1 LKLKLLILVVFLKI
15 LWRYIMVAKTVMK
28 TIITL
33 VTTAFGLVAGL
44 AWNDAIQKLIES
56 VMGAGDALSGLFI
69 YAIVVT
75 IIAVVVT
82 ILLARVAAKMGV
94 EIEE

>member
-1 LKLKLLILVVFLKI
+1 
-15 LWRYIMVAKTVMK
+15 MVAETVIK

-33 VTTAFGLVAGL
+33 VTTAFGLIAGL

-56 VMGAGDALSGLFI
+56 VMGAGDALTGLFI

-75 IIAVVVT
+75 IIAVIVT

-94 EIEE
+94 ELEE

>member
-1 LKLKLLILVVFLKI
+1 
-15 LWRYIMVAKTVMK
+15 MVAKTVIK

-33 VTTAFGLVAGL
+33 VTTAFGLIAGL

-56 VMGAGDALSGLFI
+56 VMGAGDALTGLFI

-94 EIEE
+94 ELEE

>member
-1 LKLKLLILVVFLKI
+1 MNFLIEVKI
-15 LWRYIMVAKTVMK
+15 ANFSCFFKNIMEIYYGSK
-28 TIITL
+28 
-33 VTTAFGLVAGL
+33 
-44 AWNDAIQKLIES
+44 NIES

>member
-1 LKLKLLILVVFLKI
+1 
-15 LWRYIMVAKTVMK
+15 MVAKTVIK
-28 TIITL
+28 TIISL

-69 YAIVVT
+69 YAVVVT

-94 EIEE
+94 EVEE

>member
-1 LKLKLLILVVFLKI
+1 
-15 LWRYIMVAKTVMK
+15 MVAKTVMK

-44 AWNDAIQKLIES
+44 AWNDAIQKLIDS
-56 VMGAGDALSGLFI
+56 VMGAGDALTGLFI

-94 EIEE
+94 EVEE

>member
-1 LKLKLLILVVFLKI
+1 M
-15 LWRYIMVAKTVMK
+15 RYIMSEVGQTVIK

-56 VMGAGDALSGLFI
+56 VMGAGDALTGLFI
-69 YAIVVT
+69 YAVVVT

-82 ILLARVAAKMGV
+82 ILLARLAAKMGV

>member
-1 LKLKLLILVVFLKI
+1 MSDVGL
-15 LWRYIMVAKTVMK
+15 TVIK

-82 ILLARVAAKMGV
+82 ILLARVAAKMGLEV
-94 EIEE
+94 DDEVKGE

>member
-1 LKLKLLILVVFLKI
+1 MTEVGQ
-15 LWRYIMVAKTVMK
+15 TVIK

-56 VMGAGDALSGLFI
+56 VMGPGDAMTGLFT
-69 YAIVVT
+69 YAIIVT
-75 IIAVVVT
+75 ILAVVVT

>member
-1 LKLKLLILVVFLKI
+1 
-15 LWRYIMVAKTVMK
+15 MVAKTVMK

-82 ILLARVAAKMGV
+82 IILARIAAKMG
-94 EIEE
+94 IEVDDEVKGE

>member
-1 LKLKLLILVVFLKI
+1 MSEVGQ
-15 LWRYIMVAKTVMK
+15 TVIK

-56 VMGAGDALSGLFI
+56 VMGAGDALTGLFI
-69 YAIVVT
+69 YAIIVT

-82 ILLARVAAKMGV
+82 IILARMAAKMGIDV
-94 EIEE
+94 DDEVKGE

>member
-1 LKLKLLILVVFLKI
+1 MLILVV
-15 LWRYIMVAKTVMK
+15 MVAKTVMK

>member
-1 LKLKLLILVVFLKI
+1 
-15 LWRYIMVAKTVMK
+15 MVAKTVMK

-44 AWNDAIQKLIES
+44 AWNDAIQKLIEQFI
-56 VMGAGDALSGLFI
+56 GTGDALPSLFT

-75 IIAVVVT
+75 VVAVIVT
-82 ILLARVAAKMGV
+82 VLLARVAGKMG
-94 EIEE
+94 IELDD

>member
-1 LKLKLLILVVFLKI
+1 
-15 LWRYIMVAKTVMK
+15 MVAKTVIK

-56 VMGAGDALSGLFI
+56 VMGAGDALTGLFI

>member
-1 LKLKLLILVVFLKI
+1 MSDVG
-15 LWRYIMVAKTVMK
+15 KTVIT

-56 VMGAGDALSGLFI
+56 VMGPGDALTGLFT
-69 YAIVVT
+69 YAVIVT
-75 IIAVVVT
+75 ILAVVVT
-82 ILLARVAAKMGV
+82 IILARIAAKMGV
-94 EIEE
+94 ELEE

>member
-1 LKLKLLILVVFLKI
+1 
-15 LWRYIMVAKTVMK
+15 MVAKTVMK

-56 VMGAGDALSGLFI
+56 VMGAGDALTGLFI
-69 YAIVVT
+69 YAVVVT

-82 ILLARVAAKMGV
+82 ILLARLAAKMGV

>member
-1 LKLKLLILVVFLKI
+1 
-15 LWRYIMVAKTVMK
+15 MK

-44 AWNDAIQKLIES
+44 AWNDAIQKLIETL
-56 VMGAGDALSGLFI
+56 VGTGDALNGLFI

-82 ILLARVAAKMGV
+82 ILLARIAAKMG
-94 EIEE
+94 IEVDDEVKGE

>member
-1 LKLKLLILVVFLKI
+1 
-15 LWRYIMVAKTVMK
+15 MVAKTVIK

-33 VTTAFGLVAGL
+33 VTTAFGLIAGL

-56 VMGAGDALSGLFI
+56 VMGAGDALTGLFI
-69 YAIVVT
+69 YALVVT

>member
-1 LKLKLLILVVFLKI
+1 LLILVVFLKI

-44 AWNDAIQKLIES
+44 AWNDAIQKLIETLVGS
-56 VMGAGDALSGLFI
+56 GDALSGLFI

>member
-1 LKLKLLILVVFLKI
+1 
-15 LWRYIMVAKTVMK
+15 MVAKTVMK

-75 IIAVVVT
+75 ILAVVVT
-82 ILLARVAAKMGV
+82 ILLARMAAKMG
-94 EIEE
+94 IEVDDEVKGE

>member
-1 LKLKLLILVVFLKI
+1 
-15 LWRYIMVAKTVMK
+15 MVAKSVMK

>member
-1 LKLKLLILVVFLKI
+1 MSEVGP
-15 LWRYIMVAKTVMK
+15 TVIK

-56 VMGAGDALSGLFI
+56 IMGAGDALTGLFI

-94 EIEE
+94 ELEE

>member
-1 LKLKLLILVVFLKI
+1 MSDVG
-15 LWRYIMVAKTVMK
+15 KTVIT

-56 VMGAGDALSGLFI
+56 VMGPGDALTGLFS
-69 YAIVVT
+69 YAVIVT
-75 IIAVVVT
+75 ILAVVVT
-82 ILLARVAAKMGV
+82 IILARIAAKMGV
-94 EIEE
+94 ELEE

>member
-1 LKLKLLILVVFLKI
+1 MSEVGQ
-15 LWRYIMVAKTVMK
+15 TVIK

-33 VTTAFGLVAGL
+33 VTTAFGLVAGS
-44 AWNDAIQKLIES
+44 WNDAIQKLIDS
-56 VMGAGDALSGLFI
+56 VMGAGDALTGLFI
-69 YAIVVT
+69 YAVVVT

-82 ILLARVAAKMGV
+82 ILLARLAAKMGV

>member
-1 LKLKLLILVVFLKI
+1 
-15 LWRYIMVAKTVMK
+15 MVAKTVMK

-56 VMGAGDALSGLFI
+56 VMGAGDALTGLFI
-69 YAIVVT
+69 YAIIVTILAIVVT
-75 IIAVVVT
+75 IV
-82 ILLARVAAKMGV
+82 LARMAAKMG
-94 EIEE
+94 IEVDEEVKGE

>member
-1 LKLKLLILVVFLKI
+1 
-15 LWRYIMVAKTVMK
+15 MK

-44 AWNDAIQKLIES
+44 AWNDAIQKLIETL
-56 VMGAGDALSGLFI
+56 VGTGDALNGLFI

-75 IIAVVVT
+75 ILAVVVT
-82 ILLARVAAKMGV
+82 IILARMAAKMG
-94 EIEE
+94 IEVDDEVKGE